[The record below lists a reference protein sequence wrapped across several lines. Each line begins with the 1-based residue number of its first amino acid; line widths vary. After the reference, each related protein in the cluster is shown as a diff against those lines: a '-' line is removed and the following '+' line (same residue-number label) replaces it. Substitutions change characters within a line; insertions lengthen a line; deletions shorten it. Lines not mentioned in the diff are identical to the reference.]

1 MLTHRTR
8 VRTKRKASTV
18 SRKGPQSLDKLETTR
33 NRTAGQGHPRRAL
46 KPATICFHDVAS
58 TVTLSVWLLL
68 GLTVHIG
75 WLS

>member
-18 SRKGPQSLDKLETTR
+18 SRKGPQSLDKFETTR
-33 NRTAGQGHPRRAL
+33 NATAGQGHLRRAP
-46 KPATICFHDVAS
+46 KPATICFYDVAS
-58 TVTLSVWLLL
+58 TATLTVWLLL
-68 GLTVHIG
+68 GVAVHLG

>member
-33 NRTAGQGHPRRAL
+33 NTTTGQGHLRRTP
-46 KPATICFHDVAS
+46 KPTTICFHDVAS
-58 TVTLSVWLLL
+58 TVTLSIWLLL
-68 GLTVHIG
+68 GVAVHLG